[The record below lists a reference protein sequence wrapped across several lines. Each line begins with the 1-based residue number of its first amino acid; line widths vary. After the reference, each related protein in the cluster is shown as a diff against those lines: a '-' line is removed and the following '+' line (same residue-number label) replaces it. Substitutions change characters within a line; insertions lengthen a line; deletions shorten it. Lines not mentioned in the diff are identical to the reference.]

1 MVIEIKSHEWLLK
14 ATDNAATLVETL
26 RQVDNI
32 CQHCESASPMVCAER
47 CEIWKT
53 KNELLEMN
61 GTLCADNYFRGLLN
75 AVKNDRRREVI
86 DALSERRH
94 SIEDLQE
101 YLRDKGY
108 YHSRRTIA
116 NSYVEPLL
124 EAGLVRKDSNKYRLT
139 LYGRK
144 FRDVLSKFDVE
155 DSLPSHSR
163 CYEEILL
170 RKLKDGPKTYEDL
183 VGPVPQNS
191 LSRTIQRLM
200 EEGLVVKTKSS
211 DYIFYFRTKKAPKKK
226 FSPTEKKIYEA
237 IPEAGASA
245 RELSKEVGI
254 NLRRTYKYVRRL
266 RKRRLV
272 FRREK
277 PRTYELTSSGGEVAD
292 FLEEM
297 ANLVSD
303 ASKASASL
311 LERSRQTMAAP
322 DLKNGGFVEEAEGK
336 YRLSKNGEILAQ

>member
-75 AVKNDRRREVI
+75 AMKNDRRREVI

-108 YHSRRTIA
+108 YHSRRTIG

-211 DYIFYFRTKKAPKKK
+211 DYVFYFRTKKAPKKK

>member
-1 MVIEIKSHEWLLK
+1 MVIEIKSHEWLSK
-14 ATDNAATLVETL
+14 ATHNAATLVETL
-26 RQVDNI
+26 KQVDSI
-32 CQHCESASPMVCAER
+32 CQNCEPASPMLCAER
-47 CEIWKT
+47 CEIWRT

-75 AVKNDRRREVI
+75 AVKNDRRREII
-86 DALSERRH
+86 DALSEIPN

-116 NSYVEPLL
+116 SSYVRPLL
-124 EAGLVRKDSNKYRLT
+124 EAGLVRKDSNKHTLT

-144 FRDVLSKFDVE
+144 FRDILSKFDVE

-183 VGPVPQNS
+183 IGPVPQNS

-200 EEGLVVKTKSS
+200 EEGLVIKTKSS
-211 DYIFYFRTKKAPKKK
+211 DYIFYFKTKKVPRKK
-226 FSPTEKKIYEA
+226 FSPTEKKIYED

-245 RELSKEVGI
+245 RKLSEDIGI
-254 NLRRTYKYVRRL
+254 NLRRTYKYLRRL

-272 FRREK
+272 FRRER
-277 PRTYELTSSGGEVAD
+277 PRIYELTSSGREVAN
-292 FLEEM
+292 FLQEI
-297 ANLVSD
+297 ADLVLD
-303 ASKASASL
+303 ASKASAFL
-311 LERSRQTMAAP
+311 LERSGQTMAAP
-322 DLKNGGFVEEAEGK
+322 DLKNSGFVEEAEGK
-336 YRLSKNGEILAQ
+336 YRLSKNGAIFVQ

>member
-75 AVKNDRRREVI
+75 AMKNDRRREVI

-211 DYIFYFRTKKAPKKK
+211 DYVFYFRTKKAPKKK

-277 PRTYELTSSGGEVAD
+277 PRTYELTSSGGQVAD

>member
-26 RQVDNI
+26 RQVDSI
-32 CQHCESASPMVCAER
+32 CQHCEPASPMVCAER

-86 DALSERRH
+86 DALSEGRH

-101 YLRDKGY
+101 FLRDKGY
-108 YHSRRTIA
+108 YHSLRTIA

-124 EAGLVRKDSNKYRLT
+124 EAGLVRIDSNKYRLT

-144 FRDVLSKFDVE
+144 FRGVLSKFDVE

-183 VGPVPQNS
+183 IGPVPQNS

-200 EEGLVVKTKSS
+200 EEGLVIKTKSS
-211 DYIFYFRTKKAPKKK
+211 DYIFYFRTKKVPKKK
-226 FSPTEKKIYEA
+226 FSPTERNIYEA

-245 RELSKEVGI
+245 RDLSEDIGI
-254 NLRRTYKYVRRL
+254 NLRRTYKYLRRL
-266 RKRRLV
+266 RKRRVV
-272 FRREK
+272 FRRK
-277 PRTYELTSSGGEVAD
+277 RPRTYELTSSGKEVAN

-297 ANLVSD
+297 ANLVLD
-303 ASKASASL
+303 ASQASAFL
-311 LERSRQTMAAP
+311 LERSGQTMAAP
-322 DLKNGGFVEEAEGK
+322 DLYPRSLCQLKD
-336 YRLSKNGEILAQ
+336 S

>member
-75 AVKNDRRREVI
+75 AMKNDRRREVI

-108 YHSRRTIA
+108 YHSRRTIG

-211 DYIFYFRTKKAPKKK
+211 DYVFYFRTKKAPKKK

-245 RELSKEVGI
+245 RELSNEVGI

>member
-26 RQVDNI
+26 RQVDSI
-32 CQHCESASPMVCAER
+32 CQHCEPASPMVCAER
-47 CEIWKT
+47 CEIWKA

-86 DALSERRH
+86 DALSEWPH

-124 EAGLVRKDSNKYRLT
+124 ESGLVRKDSNKYRLT

-170 RKLKDGPKTYEDL
+170 RKLKHGPKTYEDL
-183 VGPVPQNS
+183 VGPVPQNT

-200 EEGLVVKTKSS
+200 EEGLVIKTKSS
-211 DYIFYFRTKKAPKKK
+211 DYVFYFRTKKAPKKK

-322 DLKNGGFVEEAEGK
+322 YLKNGGFAEEAEGK
-336 YRLSKNGEILAQ
+336 YRLSKNGEIVAQ

>member
-26 RQVDNI
+26 RQVDSI
-32 CQHCESASPMVCAER
+32 CQHCEPASPMVCAER

-61 GTLCADNYFRGLLN
+61 GTLCEDNYFRGLLN
-75 AVKNDRRREVI
+75 AVKNGRRREVI
-86 DALSERRH
+86 DALSEWPH

-170 RKLKDGPKTYEDL
+170 RKLKHGPKTYEDL
-183 VGPVPQNS
+183 VGPVPQNT
-191 LSRTIQRLM
+191 LSRTIQRLIK
-200 EEGLVVKTKSS
+200 EGLAIRTKSS
-211 DYIFYFRTKKAPKKK
+211 DYVFYFRTKKAPKKK